1 MKGAAG
7 QVSGT
12 AGPAGSPAFSA
23 VATQRQLGELGPQ
36 VGGQQ
41 LKLMACCRCVGIF
54 LQGDGRRRFFVG
66 GQKGLC
72 SSGSPPE
79 TGVGAGSVGVQGC
92 VNASLETFYFDD
104 LMGCICCILF

>member
-1 MKGAAG
+1 MKRAAG

-41 LKLMACCRCVGIF
+41 LKLMARCRCVGIF
-54 LQGDGRRRFFVG
+54 L
-66 GQKGLC
+66 
-72 SSGSPPE
+72 
-79 TGVGAGSVGVQGC
+79 
-92 VNASLETFYFDD
+92 
-104 LMGCICCILF
+104 